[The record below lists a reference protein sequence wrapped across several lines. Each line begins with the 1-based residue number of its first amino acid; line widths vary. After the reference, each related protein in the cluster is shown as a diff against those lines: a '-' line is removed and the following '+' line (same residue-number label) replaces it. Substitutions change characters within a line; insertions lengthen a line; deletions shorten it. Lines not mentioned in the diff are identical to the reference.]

1 MFLRTEKVAKVPHDL
16 TREPVN
22 QVILKMKGLT
32 VVESCTFNKGLKGT
46 MFLEDH
52 LLLFVLEGTYTVRFG
67 SQEYIVR
74 KNEMVLLQ
82 KSIVIEYEKSGE
94 AGSDYVLDYM
104 MFFLKEELIFEFI
117 KMADLESNYPS
128 ALVPISVNTIN
139 DRLMNYIHSL
149 KPYFKETDTINDG
162 LIKIKLLELLFD
174 VADADEQFL
183 YQFLQLKRTK
193 RKSITEVVEQNITN
207 PVSLNDLAYL
217 SGRSLSAFKRD
228 FQAIYNTSP
237 LRWIRNR
244 RLDIAKELLLH
255 SSLSVTDV
263 CFSTGFENVAHFSK
277 VFKERFGVPPSTCK
291 QPLQAAWKS
300 SSTARQ
306 PGE

>member
-1 MFLRTEKVAKVPHDL
+1 MFMQTLKPAKVPHDL
-16 TREPVN
+16 AKEPL
-22 QVILKMKGLT
+22 QQGILEMNGLT
-32 VVESCTFNKGLKGT
+32 VVEACTFTQGLKGT

-82 KSIVIEYEKSGE
+82 KAIMVEYEKSGE
-94 AGSDYVLDYM
+94 VGTAYVLDYM
-104 MFFLKEELIFEFI
+104 MFFLKEELLTEFI
-117 KMADLESNYPS
+117 KMASLESNYPS
-128 ALVPISVNTIN
+128 ALVPVSVKPVNE
-139 DRLMNYIHSL
+139 RLIQYIHSL
-149 KPYFKETDTINDG
+149 KPHFKDTAALKDG
-162 LIKIKLLELLFD
+162 WVKVKLLELLFD

-244 RLDIAKELLLH
+244 RLDMAREMLLH
-255 SSLSVTDV
+255 TSLSVTDV
-263 CFSTGFENVAHFSK
+263 CFSTGFESVAHFSK
-277 VFKERFGVPPSTCK
+277 VFKERFGMAPSACK
-291 QPLQAAWKS
+291 PQSLRKSDQA
-300 SSTARQ
+300 
-306 PGE
+306 PGVQYTE

>member
-1 MFLRTEKVAKVPHDL
+1 MFLQTEKVAKVPHDL
-16 TREPVN
+16 AREPFN
-22 QVILKMKGLT
+22 LGILKMSGVT
-32 VVESCTFNKGLKGT
+32 VVESCAFTKGLKGT

-82 KSIVIEYEKSGE
+82 KSIMVEYEKSGE
-94 AGSDYVLDYM
+94 AGSDFVLDYM
-104 MFFLKEELIFEFI
+104 MFFLKEELLTEFI
-117 KMADLESNYPS
+117 NMADLESNYPS
-128 ALVPISVNTIN
+128 ALVPVSVNRVN
-139 DRLMNYIHSL
+139 ERLINYIYSL
-149 KPYFKETDTINDG
+149 KPYFQESDTIRDG
-162 LIKIKLLELLFD
+162 LIRVKLLELLFD

-183 YQFLQLKRTK
+183 YQFLQLKRTNK
-193 RKSITEVVEQNITN
+193 KSITEVVEQNITT

-244 RLDIAKELLLH
+244 RLDIAKELLH
-255 SSLSVTDV
+255 HTSLSVTDV

-277 VFKERFGVPPSTCK
+277 VFKERFGVAPSTCK
-291 QPLQAAWKS
+291 QPLQKPIHE
-300 SSTARQ
+300 TT
-306 PGE
+306 P

>member
-1 MFLRTEKVAKVPHDL
+1 MFLRTEKVAKVPYDL
-16 TREPVN
+16 AREPFN
-22 QVILKMKGLT
+22 QGILKMNGVT
-32 VVESCTFNKGLKGT
+32 VVESCAFTKGLKGT

-82 KSIVIEYEKSGE
+82 KSIMVEYEKSGE

-104 MFFLKEELIFEFI
+104 MFFLKEELLTEFI

-128 ALVPISVNTIN
+128 GLVPVSVNRVN
-139 DRLMNYIHSL
+139 DRLINYIYSL
-149 KPYFKETDTINDG
+149 KPYFKESNTIRDG
-162 LIKIKLLELLFD
+162 LIRVKLLELLFD

-193 RKSITEVVEQNITN
+193 KHSITEVVEQNITT

-228 FQAIYNTSP
+228 FQAIYNSSP

-255 SSLSVTDV
+255 TSLSVTDV

-277 VFKERFGVPPSTCK
+277 VFKERFGVAPSTYK
-291 QPLQAAWKS
+291 QPLKKPIHE
-300 SSTARQ
+300 TT
-306 PGE
+306 P

>member
-1 MFLRTEKVAKVPHDL
+1 MFLRTEKVAKVPYDL
-16 TREPVN
+16 AREPFN
-22 QVILKMKGLT
+22 QGILKMSGVT
-32 VVESCTFNKGLKGT
+32 VVESCTFTKGLKGT

-82 KSIVIEYEKSGE
+82 KSIMVEYEKSGE

-104 MFFLKEELIFEFI
+104 MFFLKEELLTEFI

-128 ALVPISVNTIN
+128 ALVPVSVNRVN
-139 DRLMNYIHSL
+139 DRLINYIYSL
-149 KPYFKETDTINDG
+149 KPYFKESNTIRDG
-162 LIKIKLLELLFD
+162 LIRVKLLELLFD

-193 RKSITEVVEQNITN
+193 KQSITEVVEQNITT

-228 FQAIYNTSP
+228 FQAIYNSSP

-255 SSLSVTDV
+255 TSLSVTDV

-277 VFKERFGVPPSTCK
+277 VFKERFGVAPSTYK
-291 QPLQAAWKS
+291 QPLKKPIHE
-300 SSTARQ
+300 TT
-306 PGE
+306 P

>member
-16 TREPVN
+16 TREPFN
-22 QVILKMKGLT
+22 QGNLKMKGLT
-32 VVESCTFNKGLKGT
+32 VVESCTFTKGLKGT

-82 KSIVIEYEKSGE
+82 KSIMVEYEKSGE
-94 AGSDYVLDYM
+94 EGFNHVLDYM
-104 MFFLKEELIFEFI
+104 MFFLKEELLTDFI

-128 ALVPISVNTIN
+128 ALVPVSVKAVNE
-139 DRLMNYIHSL
+139 RLMNYIYSL
-149 KPYFKETDTINDG
+149 KPYFKENDSIRDG
-162 LIKIKLLELLFD
+162 LIKVKLLELLFD

-193 RKSITEVVEQNITN
+193 GKSITEVVEQNITN

-244 RLDIAKELLLH
+244 RLDMAKEMLLH
-255 SSLSVTDV
+255 TSLSVTDV

-277 VFKERFGVPPSTCK
+277 VFKERFGMAPSTCK
-291 QPLQAAWKS
+291 QPLQKPNHE
-300 SSTARQ
+300 STT
-306 PGE
+306 P